1 MIHVLNMTLSC
12 AHLLIVCRDDVSS
25 AKRTRVIDDESDYF
39 ATDSNQWLTS
49 KQRDALRSKEA
60 EMHAKRHAS
69 RRDRSRQVTLDFAGR
84 RVVEEDSDV
93 ATSVTADDDGVLHQ
107 PQFNPDDFTVDLVN
121 PNMKLSS
128 PPQVHVVTAP
138 LLMLGIH

>member
-1 MIHVLNMTLSC
+1 MTLSC
-12 AHLLIVCRDDVSS
+12 AHLLIVCHDDVSS

-49 KQRDALRSKEA
+49 KQRGALRSKEA

-84 RVVEEDSDV
+84 RVVEEDIDV
-93 ATSVTADDDGVLHQ
+93 ATSVTADDAGDDGVLQQ

-128 PPQVHVVTAP
+128 PPQVHVIAAP
-138 LLMLGIH
+138 LLLFGIH

>member
-25 AKRTRVIDDESDYF
+25 AKRTRVIDDEADYF

-49 KQRDALRSKEA
+49 KQRGALRSKEA

-107 PQFNPDDFTVDLVN
+107 FNQDDFTVDLVN

-138 LLMLGIH
+138 LLLFGIH

>member
-1 MIHVLNMTLSC
+1 MF
-12 AHLLIVCRDDVSS
+12 S

-49 KQRDALRSKEA
+49 KQRSTLRSKEA
-60 EMHAKRHAS
+60 ELHAKRHAS

-84 RVVEEDSDV
+84 RVIEEDRDFS
-93 ATSVTADDDGVLHQ
+93 TSAMADDTGDVTVLEK

-121 PNMKLSS
+121 PNVKLSS
-128 PPQVHVVTAP
+128 ALQVCVIDADFIHV
-138 LLMLGIH
+138 